1 MRRKTYPNCDPGN
14 ARELE
19 RIERLFLDGPPHSPP
34 VYDNPDT
41 IVARGKDGGLV
52 EISLVDPLPEILEI
66 VLNKTPAE
74 RRELLEQLKS

>member
-1 MRRKTYPNCDPGN
+1 MRTKTYPDCDPAN

-19 RIERLFLDGPPHSPP
+19 RIERLFLDGPPWMPGGGA
-34 VYDNPDT
+34 NPDT
-41 IVARGKDGGLV
+41 IMAPGGV

-74 RRELLEQLKS
+74 RRELLEQLKA